1 MDDLVVVIL
10 TLLIAGA
17 GAIGQMKKKKQ
28 VPVEPG
34 EYKTPE
40 DIWELFKG
48 EVYPQKP
55 YKEPVVTKFE
65 KENSEPAVNEQGYKF
80 EAKNEGGLL
89 VKKEMKVQP
98 TVTKNAI
105 KSKPKFPLRK
115 AVIYSEILNRKYI

>member
-28 VPVEPG
+28 IPVGTEEPT
-34 EYKTPE
+34 TPDE
-40 DIWELFKG
+40 IWAMLKG
-48 EVYPQKP
+48 EAAPQKQHKAP
-55 YKEPVVTKFE
+55 VFTKIVKDEPVP
-65 KENSEPAVNEQGYKF
+65 SVNEQGYIF

-89 VKKEMKVQP
+89 VKKEMKVHP
-98 TVTKNAI
+98 PVAKNAI

>member
-28 VPVEPG
+28 IPAETGEP
-34 EYKTPE
+34 KTPE
-40 DIWELFKG
+40 DIWELIKAEAF
-48 EVYPQKP
+48 PQKH
-55 YKEPVVTKFE
+55 Y
-65 KENSEPAVNEQGYKF
+65 SEPAFKEIEKEESVPYVNEQGYKF

-89 VKKEMKVQP
+89 VKNDMKAQSPVAKNTAKEK
-98 TVTKNAI
+98 I
-105 KSKPKFPLRK
+105 KFPLRK